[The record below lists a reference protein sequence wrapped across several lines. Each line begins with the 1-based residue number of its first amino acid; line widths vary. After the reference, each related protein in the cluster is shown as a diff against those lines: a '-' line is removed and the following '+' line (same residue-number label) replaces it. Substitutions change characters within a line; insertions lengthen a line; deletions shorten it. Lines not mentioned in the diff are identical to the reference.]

1 MDLLEWKVLRSISDD
16 FASKDSMN
24 NQDNN
29 PLSPEQMALALE
41 QHPDYKVLRRLVP
54 RHEFNPSRPGQIL
67 QRGVVLDTETTGL
80 NVDADQVIEL
90 GMIVF
95 EFDPVLGTVHR
106 VVDIFDEL
114 EDPLRPIPPETT
126 AVHHITDEMVRGKTI
141 DDAKVNAIVNAAA
154 VVIAHNASFDRP
166 FVEKRWPVFQDKHWA
181 CSIRDIDWK
190 GEGISSAKLEFLMQ
204 TQGIFYEAH
213 RAETDCWALLELLTA
228 LLPQSQQSALLT
240 LLESLNQPQVR
251 LYATGSPFDSKD
263 TLKARGYRWAP
274 EIKCWHRTL
283 STDKAL
289 QEELDWL
296 KRKVYQ
302 GKRASVE
309 VETLGGTV
317 RHSQR
322 QGEKTI
328 HPL

>member
-1 MDLLEWKVLRSISDD
+1 MNSSDLPMT
-16 FASKDSMN
+16 A
-24 NQDNN
+24 Q
-29 PLSPEQMALALE
+29 ALE
-41 QHPDYKVLRRLVP
+41 QHPDYKVLRRLVTKT
-54 RHEFNPSRPGQIL
+54 EFHPTAPGQIL

-80 NVDADQVIEL
+80 SVEVDQVIEL

-95 EFDPVLGTVHR
+95 EFDPVQGTIHR
-106 VVDIFDEL
+106 VVEVFDEL

-126 AVHHITDEMVRGKTI
+126 AIHHITDDMVRGKRI
-141 DDAKVNAIVNAAA
+141 NDQKVEEIVKSAS

-166 FVEKRWPVFQDKHWA
+166 FVENRWPVFAGKQWA

-190 GEGISSAKLEFLMQ
+190 SEGISSAKLEFLLQ

-213 RAETDCWALLELLTA
+213 RAETDCWALLELLSVV
-228 LLPQSQQSALLT
+228 LPQSQQPAMLT
-240 LLESLNQPQVR
+240 LLESLNQPQIR

-263 TLKARGYRWAP
+263 ALKTRGYRWAP
-274 EIKCWHRTL
+274 EIKCWWRSL
-283 STDKAL
+283 SSDKAL

-309 VETLGGTV
+309 IETIGGLI

-322 QGEKTI
+322 QGQKTV

>member
-1 MDLLEWKVLRSISDD
+1 
-16 FASKDSMN
+16 MN
-24 NQDNN
+24 NLDNS
-29 PLSPEQMALALE
+29 PLSFEQMALALN

-54 RHEFNPSRPGQIL
+54 RHDFKPGQPGQIL
-67 QRGVVLDTETTGL
+67 QKGVVLDTETTGL
-80 NVDADQVIEL
+80 NGDLDQVIEL
-90 GMIVF
+90 GLIVF

-106 VVDIFDEL
+106 VVDVFDEL

-126 AVHHITDEMVRGKTI
+126 AVHHITDEMVRGKKI
-141 DDAKVNAIVNAAA
+141 DDAKVNDLVKDAA

-166 FVEKRWPVFQDKHWA
+166 FVEKRWPVFQDKLWA
-181 CSIRDIDWK
+181 CSLRDIDWK
-190 GEGISSAKLEFLMQ
+190 GEGIGSAKLEFLMQ

-213 RAETDCWALLELLTA
+213 RAETDCWALLELLNA
-228 LLPQSQQSALLT
+228 LLPQSQQPALLT

-251 LYATGSPFDSKD
+251 LYATGSPFDSKEA
-263 TLKARGYRWAP
+263 LKARGYRWAP

-283 STDKAL
+283 SNDQAL

-309 VETLGGTV
+309 IESLGGSV
-317 RHSQR
+317 RHSNR
-322 QGEKTI
+322 QGERTI
-328 HPL
+328 LPI

>member
-1 MDLLEWKVLRSISDD
+1 
-16 FASKDSMN
+16 MN
-24 NQDNN
+24 KFENTKIN
-29 PLSPEQMALALE
+29 PEDMAKALD

-54 RHEFNPSRPGQIL
+54 RHEFHATAPGQVL

-80 NVDADQVIEL
+80 SVDVDQVIEL

-95 EFDPVLGTVHR
+95 EFDPVLGTIHR
-106 VVDIFDEL
+106 VVEVFDEL
-114 EDPLRPIPPETT
+114 EDPQRPIPPETI
-126 AVHHITDEMVRGKTI
+126 AVHHITDDMVRGKII
-141 DDAKVNAIVNAAA
+141 DDVKVNSILKSAA

-166 FVEKRWPVFQDKHWA
+166 FVEKRWPAFQDKQWA

-190 GEGISSAKLEFLMQ
+190 SEGVSSAKLEFLLQ

-213 RAETDCWALLELLTA
+213 RAETDCWALLELLSA
-228 LLPQSQQSALLT
+228 VLPHSQQPALLT
-240 LLESLNQPQVR
+240 LLESLNQAQVR

-263 TLKARGYRWAP
+263 ALKARGYRWAP
-274 EIKCWHRTL
+274 EIKSWHRILGTE
-283 STDKAL
+283 KAL

-309 VETLGGTV
+309 IETLGGTV

-322 QGEKTI
+322 QGEKSVLAI
-328 HPL
+328 EA